1 MTGELHTTTEY
12 GRFTSLEGNRSVSRS
27 HVNELKRLIQKNGN
41 LTEKFPIKVNPSGDV
56 LDGQHRLQA
65 LKELK
70 QPVTYEV
77 VRDVDIDGVRAI
89 NLGNRNWTW
98 KDMAE
103 SHYKL
108 GNEEYG
114 WFLQYVDDYQLP
126 FQVAQSFCDVP
137 VSRGHDSSFN
147 QGNLLVEDKDLA
159 IERAVR
165 YRELLDMTNIIQR
178 DFALAFRLISLNK
191 DYDHS
196 RMVKKLAERSD
207 TLPLK
212 ATRLDYA
219 RALEE
224 IYNYNMGESN
234 RVRLF

>member
-12 GRFTSLEGNRSVSRS
+12 ARFTSLEGNRNISRS

-41 LTEKFPIKVNPSGDV
+41 LTEKFPIKVNPAGDI
-56 LDGQHRLQA
+56 LDGQHRVQA

-70 QPVTYEV
+70 QPITYEV
-77 VRDVDIDGVRAI
+77 VRGADIKTVRAI

-103 SHYKL
+103 SHFKL
-108 GNEEYG
+108 GNKEYG
-114 WFLQYVDDYQLP
+114 WFLQYTEDYQLP
-126 FQVAQSFCDVP
+126 FLVALSFCDAP
-137 VSRGHDSSFN
+137 RGRGHDSIFN
-147 QGNLLVEDKDLA
+147 QGGLVVEDKELA
-159 IERAVR
+159 IERAEHL
-165 YRELLDMTNIIQR
+165 REVTDIVGLSHK
-178 DFALAFRLISLNK
+178 DFATALRLLMLSSH
-191 DYDHS
+191 YDKAH
-196 RMVKKLAERSD
+196 MLKKLAERGD

-224 IYNYNMGESN
+224 IYYFNMSKRE
-234 RVRLF
+234 RLF

>member
-12 GRFTSLEGNRSVSRS
+12 GRFTALEGNRTVSRS
-27 HVNELKRLIQKNGN
+27 HINELKRLIQKNGN
-41 LTEKFPIKVNPSGDV
+41 LTDKFPIKVNPAGDI

-77 VRDVDIDGVRAI
+77 VRGIDINGVRAI

-98 KDMAE
+98 QDMAE

-114 WFLQYVDDYQLP
+114 WFLQYVSDFQLP
-126 FQVAQSFCDVP
+126 FLVALSFCDQP

-147 QGNLLVEDKDLA
+147 QGNLIVEDKELA
-159 IERAVR
+159 IHRAEH
-165 YRELLDMTNIIQR
+165 YREVSDITGLTHR
-178 DFALAFRLISLNK
+178 DFALALRLLSLNA
-191 DYDHS
+191 DYDEA
-196 RMVKKLAERSD
+196 RMLKKLAERGD

-212 ATRLDYA
+212 ATRMDYA

-224 IYNYNMGESN
+224 IYNHKMGEAN
-234 RVRLF
+234 RARLF

>member
-1 MTGELHTTTEY
+1 MTEKLHTTTEY
-12 GRFTSLEGNRSVSRS
+12 GRFTTLDGNRSISRR
-27 HVNELKRLIQKNGN
+27 HVNGLKRLIQKNGN
-41 LTEKFPIKVNPSGDV
+41 LTDKFPIKVNGSGDV

-65 LKELK
+65 LKELGL
-70 QPVTYEV
+70 PVTYEV
-77 VRDVDIDGVRAI
+77 IKGADIKTVRAI

-98 KDMAE
+98 QDMAE

-114 WFLQYVDDYQLP
+114 WFLEYISKYQLA
-126 FQVAQSFCDVP
+126 FRTALIFCNVP
-137 VSRGHDSSFN
+137 ANSRHDSLFN
-147 QGNLLVEDKDLA
+147 QGHLVIEDKELA
-159 IERAVR
+159 VERANR
-165 YRELLDMTNIIQR
+165 YREIVDMTNITLF
-178 DFALAFRLISLNK
+178 DLAVAFRLISLSD
-191 DYDHS
+191 DYDHD
-196 RMVKKLAERSD
+196 RMIRKLAERAD

-224 IYNYNMGESN
+224 IYNYKMGEGN

>member
-1 MTGELHTTTEY
+1 MTGELHTTSEY
-12 GRFTSLEGNRSVSRS
+12 GRFTVLEGNRNVSRS

-41 LTEKFPIKVNPSGDV
+41 LTEKFPIKVNPNGDI

-77 VRDVDIDGVRAI
+77 VRDADINTVRAI

-114 WFLQYVDDYQLP
+114 WFLQYVSDYDLP
-126 FQVAQSFCDVP
+126 FLVALSYCDNP
-137 VSRGHDSSFN
+137 ASRGHDSSFN
-147 QGNLLVEDKDLA
+147 RGGLLVESKDLA
-159 IERAVR
+159 IERAKH
-165 YRELLDMTNIIQR
+165 YREICDVTGISHR
-178 DFALAFRLISLNK
+178 DFALAIRLLSLNEK
-191 DYDHS
+191 YDQN
-196 RMVKKLAERSD
+196 RMLKKLAERGD

-224 IYNYNMGESN
+224 IYNYNMGETN